1 MLDTSARLLA
11 LLSLLQSRPRW
22 TGPELAQRLGVAART
37 VRADIVRLRAL
48 GYTVEAEAGRA
59 GHYRLGGGANLPPLL
74 LDDEEAVAVT
84 IGLRAGLAGIGN
96 PDSGARALAKLER
109 ILPQR
114 LRRTVTALHDATAQA
129 RENTDTDA
137 DDPVVDPAVLA
148 RLAAA
153 IRDHRS
159 IRFTTAP
166 PGTEPEGPV
175 RLAEA
180 YRMVNWQRR
189 WYVVVREQLHDPP
202 GATWTVLRV
211 DWLELRV
218 PDGPVFTPQPEPEDA
233 TDLVMRQVAA
243 EGWLVRARIAVD
255 APAGAVLARIHAGVG
270 VVEMTD
276 DDHSVLVTGA
286 DSLATIAAYI
296 GMLDLDFH
304 ILEPAEL
311 VDHIRTLG
319 ERYVRAGR
327 AEPQPPRCPANQ
339 VPSPSRTRS
348 AS

>member
-48 GYTVEAEAGRA
+48 GYTVEAEVGRA

-114 LRRTVTALHDATAQA
+114 LRRTVAALHDATAQA

-159 IRFTTAP
+159 IRFTTVQ
-166 PGTEPEGPV
+166 PGTESEGPV

-180 YRMVNWQRR
+180 YRMVSWQRR

-211 DWLELRV
+211 DWLELR
-218 PDGPVFTPQPEPEDA
+218 A

-304 ILEPAEL
+304 VLEPAEL
-311 VDHIRTLG
+311 VDHVRKLG

-327 AEPQPPRCPANQ
+327 RERR
-339 VPSPSRTRS
+339 SSTR
-348 AS
+348 

>member
-114 LRRTVTALHDATAQA
+114 LRRTVAALHDATAQA

-159 IRFTTAP
+159 IRFSHRPAGDRIRGTRPPRRGLPHGQLAAP
-166 PGTEPEGPV
+166 
-175 RLAEA
+175 
-180 YRMVNWQRR
+180 
-189 WYVVVREQLHDPP
+189 VVRRGPEQLHDPP

-255 APAGAVLARIHAGVG
+255 APAARYSHAS
-270 VVEMTD
+270 T
-276 DDHSVLVTGA
+276 
-286 DSLATIAAYI
+286 
-296 GMLDLDFH
+296 
-304 ILEPAEL
+304 PAS
-311 VDHIRTLG
+311 
-319 ERYVRAGR
+319 AW
-327 AEPQPPRCPANQ
+327 
-339 VPSPSRTRS
+339 SR
-348 AS
+348 

>member
-48 GYTVEAEAGRA
+48 GYTVEAEPGRA

-114 LRRTVTALHDATAQA
+114 LRRTVAALHDATAQA

-180 YRMVNWQRR
+180 YRMVSWQRR

-255 APAGAVLARIHAGVG
+255 APAARGTRPHPRRRRRGRDDRRRPQRPRHRRRQPGHHRRLHRHARPRLPRPR
-270 VVEMTD
+270 TRR
-276 DDHSVLVTGA
+276 TRRPRPQA
-286 DSLATIAAYI
+286 R
-296 GMLDLDFH
+296 
-304 ILEPAEL
+304 
-311 VDHIRTLG
+311 RTL
-319 ERYVRAGR
+319 R
-327 AEPQPPRCPANQ
+327 PR
-339 VPSPSRTRS
+339 R
-348 AS
+348 

>member
-1 MLDTSARLLA
+1 LCSICEELDVVLDTSARLLA

-48 GYTVEAEAGRA
+48 GYTVEAEVGRA

-114 LRRTVTALHDATAQA
+114 LRRTVAALHDATAQA

-159 IRFTTAP
+159 IRFTTVQ
-166 PGTEPEGPV
+166 PGTESEGPV

-180 YRMVNWQRR
+180 YRMVSWQRR

-211 DWLELRV
+211 DWLELR
-218 PDGPVFTPQPEPEDA
+218 A

-276 DDHSVLVTGA
+276 DDHSLLVTGA

-304 ILEPAEL
+304 VLEPAEL
-311 VDHIRTLG
+311 VDHVRKLG

-327 AEPQPPRCPANQ
+327 RERR
-339 VPSPSRTRS
+339 SSTR
-348 AS
+348 